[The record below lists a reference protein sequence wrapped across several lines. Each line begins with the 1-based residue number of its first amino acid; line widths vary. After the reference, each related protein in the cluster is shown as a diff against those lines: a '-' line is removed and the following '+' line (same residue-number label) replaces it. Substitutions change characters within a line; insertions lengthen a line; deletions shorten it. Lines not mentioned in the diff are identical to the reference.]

1 MLTEERFSRIL
12 AIVDLEGSVR
22 ISDLVQR
29 LEISESTVRRDLAA
43 MDEKGLLTKVHGG
56 AISLSRAQM
65 TAQDESIIK
74 RKAQYTEEKRRIAK
88 YAASLIEPGDFVF
101 LDAGTTTELMLD
113 YLVPCEA
120 SFVTHAVNHAL
131 RLSAMG
137 VKVYL
142 LGGELKSITEIVYG
156 ESTIRALSSFRFS
169 KGFFGTNGISPAGG
183 FSTPDPREAAV
194 KATALKACRRSYV
207 LADESKFRTESSVRF
222 ARLEDATVITNRK
235 PEGELKDLKNLMI
248 I

>member
-22 ISDLVQR
+22 IAELVRR
-29 LEISESTVRRDLAA
+29 LGISESTVRRDLAA
-43 MDEKGLLTKVHGG
+43 MGEKGLLIKVHGG
-56 AISLSRAQM
+56 AISLNRAQI
-65 TAQDESIIK
+65 TAQDESIVK

-88 YAASLIEPGDFVF
+88 YAAALIEPGDFVF

-113 YLVPCEA
+113 FLVPCEA

-131 RLSAMG
+131 RLSSMG
-137 VKVYL
+137 IKVYL
-142 LGGELKSITEIVYG
+142 LGRELKSITEIVFG
-156 ESTIRALSSFRFS
+156 ESAIRALSGFRFS

-194 KATALKACRRSYV
+194 KAKALEACV
-207 LADESKFRTESSVRF
+207 LADESKFRTESYVRF

-235 PEGELKDLKNLMI
+235 PEGDLKCLENLI
-248 I
+248 IV